1 MDLEYFESGLVKNIF
16 KLIKFYV
23 NEYYSVLFINVLNV
37 VLENSLFIE
46 IEYFGVKIFILKL
59 VDFLEDY
66 SWLVKEIEKYVQ

>member
-66 SWLVKEIEKYVQ
+66 SWLVKEIEKYV